1 MECTVR
7 RIPAFRVFPCVS
19 VAIDGNAHDTDG
31 HDPMTQTA
39 KPSAASRFR
48 SPLWGIAASILFV
61 AAILA
66 VLVYFG
72 AHEQIL
78 RLLEWFDDQGAWA
91 SLLFVLIMAAVVVLV
106 LPGVLFTTGA
116 GFVFGVVEGSI
127 YVVTGTTL
135 GATLAFLIARHLFGQ
150 RARRFVMA
158 RARLRLVS
166 DELTP
171 HGWKI
176 VLLTRL
182 IPFFPS
188 KISNYFFG
196 LTPFSLRGYV
206 GGSLL
211 GFIPFSVHNV
221 YLGSIAADIGT
232 LGERSVGRTP
242 LEWAIY
248 GAGFVAT
255 VVAVIYLNR
264 LARRALDRYVD
275 RGALD
280 EDRQ

>member
-1 MECTVR
+1 MK
-7 RIPAFRVFPCVS
+7 
-19 VAIDGNAHDTDG
+19 
-31 HDPMTQTA
+31 QTPI
-39 KPSAASRFR
+39 KQIGSSMR

-72 AHEQIL
+72 VHEEVT
-78 RLLEWFDDQGAWA
+78 RLLRWFDAQGAWA
-91 SLLFVLIMAAVVVLV
+91 PLLFILIMAAVVVLV
-106 LPGVLFTTGA
+106 LPGIMFTTGA
-116 GFVFGVVEGSI
+116 GFVFGVVEGSL
-127 YVVTGTTL
+127 YVVAGTTL
-135 GATLAFLIARHLFGQ
+135 GATLAFLIARHLFGR
-150 RARRFVMA
+150 RARQFVMA
-158 RARLRLVS
+158 RSRLHVVS
-166 DELTP
+166 QELTP

-221 YLGSIAADIGT
+221 YLGSIAADLST
-232 LGERSVGRTP
+232 LGARSADRTP
-242 LEWAIY
+242 LQWVLY
-248 GAGFVAT
+248 GAGFVAA
-255 VVAVIYLNR
+255 VVAVVTLNR
-264 LARRALDRYVD
+264 LARRALARYEA
-275 RGALD
+275 RGEIE
-280 EDRQ
+280 EDLP